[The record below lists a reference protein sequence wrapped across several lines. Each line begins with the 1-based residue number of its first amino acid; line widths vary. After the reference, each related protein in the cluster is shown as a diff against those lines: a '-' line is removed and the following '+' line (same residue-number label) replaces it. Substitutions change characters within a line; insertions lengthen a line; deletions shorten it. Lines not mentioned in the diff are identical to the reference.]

1 MTRNERPVK
10 TKHYT
15 GKTFNIERYIMDSK
29 FWFCGLFTVAVL
41 SYGCSEKTNKTEV
54 GKKPATSERNIVK
67 SQSNVV
73 KLETSMGNI
82 VIELNK
88 QAAPVTV
95 NNFLGYVEAGFYDGV
110 IFHRVIPGFMI
121 QGGGFTRQMVRKETR
136 APIIN
141 EARNGLSNKRSTISM
156 ARTSDP
162 NSATSQFFINHK
174 DNDFLDYV
182 DEKSA
187 GYAVFGKV
195 IEGMDVVD
203 AIAAVKTTTLKIT
216 PRNEMADVPVEPVII
231 ISAKV
236 VPE

>member
-1 MTRNERPVK
+1 MNRK
-10 TKHYT
+10 
-15 GKTFNIERYIMDSK
+15 S
-29 FWFCGLFTVAVL
+29 WFYGLLTVVVLACGC
-41 SYGCSEKTNKTEV
+41 GEKTNKAQAD
-54 GKKPATSERNIVK
+54 KKIVSLERNIVK

-82 VIELNK
+82 VIELNE

-95 NNFLGYVEAGFYDGV
+95 KNFLGYVEAGFYDGT

-121 QGGGFTRQMVRKETR
+121 QGGGLTKQMVRKEIR
-136 APIIN
+136 NPIIN
-141 EARNGLSNKRSTISM
+141 ESRNGLNNKRGTIAM
-156 ARTSDP
+156 ARDPKKP
-162 NSATSQFFINHK
+162 NSTTAQFFINHR

-182 DEKSA
+182 DDKNA

-195 IEGMDVVD
+195 TEGMDVVD
-203 AIAAVKTTTLKIT
+203 AIASVETAT
-216 PRNEMADVPVEPVII
+216 RNGMEDVPVEPVII